1 MKGIMKNRWLWLAGT
16 SAVVGLLGA
25 GISLLLPN
33 QYTATGLL
41 VVTRKADAPSPAFF
55 TYEGNYAQQ
64 NSGTYTG
71 TFLAILQSP
80 GNLKSADANL
90 DIKRVSRLIR
100 AKREGSQAIALNVK
114 GHSPEQAARLW
125 HQVVNAAM
133 KTHAQLAANAD
144 ALITVTI
151 TSGSPVVLKTYPNWK
166 TVLGSAF
173 LFSAVIIWSL
183 VLIAR
188 YLKEDH
194 DY

>member
-41 VVTRKADAPSPAFF
+41 VVTRKADEPSPAFF